1 MYGMRKS
8 PAFDRDVKRCVK
20 KHWDIKALKEAMEA
34 VLMSDEQSIPLKY
47 KDHALSGDLQG
58 TRELHVGS
66 RVSNWV
72 IIYTIDG
79 DIGRIRPYRTH
90 DEMFKG

>member
-47 KDHALSGDLQG
+47 KDHALSGD
-58 TRELHVGS
+58 S
-66 RVSNWV
+66 
-72 IIYTIDG
+72 
-79 DIGRIRPYRTH
+79 
-90 DEMFKG
+90 